1 MELEMWINEITDNYN
16 MGFITKSQFYYQLF
30 DSKYYF
36 SKNLKYF
43 VFKKFWFIICLLQ
56 NKL

>member
-1 MELEMWINEITDNYN
+1 MELETWIKEITDNYN

-30 DSKYYF
+30 DGKYYF
-36 SKNLKYF
+36 SKNLKYL
-43 VFKKFWFIICLLQ
+43 VFKEFWFIICLLQ